1 MLIPTV
7 VEAPRKSLVRLRA
20 EPFLKLPAQFESG
33 SARILVGAERGAVV
47 SINREAGKSGRLA
60 ALAAARQAVLR
71 RHRNRWPRQDRRNPV
86 EVDISNVT
94 IATGPLQSAIGVV
107 APTLLANPESSGTSP
122 KTRGFPHAQP
132 DAAAAPLPPQRS
144 RHCRRDCTDSH
155 NSVQARAAEGST
167 LRVAYPVPVATLD
180 PCKFRVGGLDDN
192 YAHCVFNRL
201 TAQDTKLQVIPDLA
215 ASWEASEDLKT
226 WTFHLRPE

>member
-107 APTLLANPESSGTSP
+107 APTLLANPESPAHHQKQGAFLMSNLTP
-122 KTRGFPHAQP
+122 QP
-132 DAAAAPLPPQRS
+132 RLSRRSALAAAGATAL
-144 RHCRRDCTDSH
+144 TATI
-155 NSVQARAAEGST
+155 VQARAAEGST
-167 LRVAYPVPVATLD
+167 LRVAYPFPVATLD
-180 PCKFRVGGLDDN
+180 P
-192 YAHCVFNRL
+192 ASS
-201 TAQDTKLQVIPDLA
+201 AWA
-215 ASWEASEDLKT
+215 AWSTSTPIACSIA
-226 WTFHLRPE
+226 